1 MHLHKERPMKKLSM
15 IAAATM
21 LLAGTAIAQDATTR
35 GGAQSSVPSTK
46 QNSPATGAMTAPGAN
61 TNTTVQG
68 SASGSTSGS
77 GSMTKEPDSMQRPK
91 TTQPSSQAK

>member
-1 MHLHKERPMKKLSM
+1 MKRLSI

-35 GGAQSSVPSTK
+35 GGAKSAVPSTK

-61 TNTTVQG
+61 TNTT
-68 SASGSTSGS
+68 TSGS
-77 GSMTKEPDSMQRPK
+77 GTMTKESDSTQRPK
-91 TTQPSSQAK
+91 ANQPSQSK

>member
-1 MHLHKERPMKKLSM
+1 MKKLSM

-68 SASGSTSGS
+68 STSGS
-77 GSMTKEPDSMQRPK
+77 GMTKESDSMQRPK

>member
-1 MHLHKERPMKKLSM
+1 MKKLSM

-68 SASGSTSGS
+68 STSGS
-77 GSMTKEPDSMQRPK
+77 GSMTKESDSMQRPK